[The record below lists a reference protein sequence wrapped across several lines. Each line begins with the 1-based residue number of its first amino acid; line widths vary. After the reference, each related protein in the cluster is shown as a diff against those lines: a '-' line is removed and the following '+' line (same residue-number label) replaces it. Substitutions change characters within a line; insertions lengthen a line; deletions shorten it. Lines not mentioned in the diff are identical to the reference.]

1 MQIILESQNKSV
13 IKIEKGED
21 CLEILKSLAKERD
34 KSFLF
39 SIIGACSL
47 VELSYYDLKNRK
59 YFSKEFTEENMEIL
73 NVNGNVA
80 WSEDEPIVH
89 AHGVFSNENYET
101 FGGHVV
107 KLVISLTGETIIDWL
122 PEKIIKKYNE
132 ETGLKF
138 LSQ

>member
-59 YFSKEFTEENMEIL
+59 YFRKEFTEENMEIL

-122 PEKIIKKYNE
+122 PEKIIKKYDE
-132 ETGLKF
+132 ETGLKL
-138 LSQ
+138 LSK

>member
-122 PEKIIKKYNE
+122 PEKIIKKYDE
-132 ETGLKF
+132 KTSLKL
-138 LSQ
+138 LSK

>member
-122 PEKIIKKYNE
+122 PEKIIKKYDE
-132 ETGLKF
+132 ETGLKL
-138 LSQ
+138 LSK

>member
-107 KLVISLTGETIIDWL
+107 KLVISLTGEKIIYLL
-122 PEKIIKKYNE
+122 PQKIIKKYDE
-132 ETGLKF
+132 ETGLKL
-138 LSQ
+138 LSK